1 MKFTTARLCGGKAL
15 MAISAD
21 DLCIDIENACSILE
35 KDGITID
42 SKDEM
47 MAVFKWNDMETTLYT
62 QGKVMFFPL
71 EDKPK
76 CIAYATELLEKI
88 VS

>member
-1 MKFTTARLCGGKAL
+1 

-21 DLCIDIENACSILE
+21 DLCIDIADACSKLE
-35 KDGITID
+35 KEGIAID
-42 SKDEM
+42 SQDEM
-47 MAVFKWNDMETTLYT
+47 MAVFKWNGMETTLYT

-76 CIAYATELLEKI
+76 CIAYATEILEKL
-88 VS
+88 VNGS

>member
-21 DLCIDIENACSILE
+21 DLSIDIDEACTKLE
-35 KDGITID
+35 KEGIAID

-76 CIAYATELLEKI
+76 CIAYATELLEKLI
-88 VS
+88 N

>member
-1 MKFTTARLCGGKAL
+1 

-21 DLCIDIENACSILE
+21 DLCIDIEDACSKLE
-35 KDGITID
+35 RDGISID

-47 MAVFKWNDMETTLYT
+47 MAVFKWNGMETTLYT

-88 VS
+88 MNME